1 MVSLICLKYVYDG
14 IFLNHIPTSYRL
26 ASMKSEAES
35 IRKERQ
41 QVENMKAQVKEM
53 RKEALAIQFKEWMV
67 DISGR
72 IPVALVTRDYP

>member
-14 IFLNHIPTSYRL
+14 IFLNHIPMSYRL